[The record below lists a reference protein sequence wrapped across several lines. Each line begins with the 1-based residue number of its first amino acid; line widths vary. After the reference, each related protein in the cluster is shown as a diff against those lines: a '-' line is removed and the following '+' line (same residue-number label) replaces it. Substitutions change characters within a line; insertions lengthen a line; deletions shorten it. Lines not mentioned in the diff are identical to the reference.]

1 MSNSKACG
9 VSRGTRYGNPT
20 IDCDGAQI
28 RAQSR
33 QLANVVTV
41 SGAISVA
48 NLERV
53 TAFVRR
59 FILAEKSFVLDF
71 SGITAITAQATSLL
85 AAVASDC
92 DRAGADWALIDSDA
106 VAGFL
111 ACTPQSVEVPVADS
125 VPDALQY
132 FADGTARR
140 RSMLLPLLTRSA

>member
-1 MSNSKACG
+1 MSDSKACG
-9 VSRGTRYGNPT
+9 VSRGTCYGNPT

-41 SGAISVA
+41 SGAISTA
-48 NLERV
+48 NIERV

-59 FILAEKSFVLDF
+59 FILAERSFVLDF
-71 SGITAITAQATSLL
+71 SGITAITAQATSML

-92 DRAGADWALIDSDA
+92 DRAGVDWALIDSDA

-132 FADGTARR
+132 FADGVARR